1 MGYIKQTYNWILWD
15 NLKQNLYLNKVELD
29 HLVSYNIN
37 PDLVTKQQQQQI
49 LMYIQLHSLRKTV
62 YSLLM
67 NTFKHLLDLAYHQ
80 VEPYEITDSHLF
92 FN

>member
-1 MGYIKQTYNWILWD
+1 
-15 NLKQNLYLNKVELD
+15 
-29 HLVSYNIN
+29 
-37 PDLVTKQQQQQI
+37 
-49 LMYIQLHSLRKTV
+49 MYIQLHSLRKTV